1 MPNVTPRKELARYG
15 PSRRSVRV
23 KEGAEYLSA
32 RDVYERL
39 GVSKATFFRIPF
51 FRSRKH
57 YPHGSC
63 VRYLAADVETYLRV
77 RDSQRAA

>member
-1 MPNVTPRKELARYG
+1 MRKVTDETEPVTLESVLAG
-15 PSRRSVRV
+15 
-23 KEGAEYLSA
+23 GEYLSA
-32 RDVYERL
+32 REVYTRL

-63 VRYLAADVETYLRV
+63 VRYLASDVALYQRIIQSE
-77 RDSQRAA
+77 RAA